1 MTTVRVLLR
10 GSIAAYDYRCGAGP
24 HDRPFVELHDGFSI
38 AYVRKGSFGYSSRGQ
53 SAELVAGS
61 LLVGHPGDEYV
72 CTHQHHAGGDECLS
86 FQLSAELVDRLG
98 GRRTVWRSS
107 GLAPHPQLSLLGELA
122 QAVVDGRSDLG
133 LDESALLL
141 AARYV
146 DLAAGVRR
154 RTVDPAPHDRRRA
167 VEAALWIDEAA
178 AEPIGLERTAAQ
190 VGLSPYHFL
199 RLFARCVGVTPHQYL
214 IRCRLRR
221 AARLLAEPDRSISD
235 VAYDSGFADLSN
247 FVRTFHRAAGMSP
260 RRFRGLG
267 RGDRKILQDRLE
279 ALPTD

>member
-24 HDRPFVELHDGFSI
+24 HDRPFVELHDGYSI
-38 AYVRKGSFGYSSRGQ
+38 AYVRKGSFGYGSGGRSY
-53 SAELVAGS
+53 ELVAGS
-61 LLVGHPGDEYV
+61 LLIGHPGDEYV
-72 CTHQHHAGGDECLS
+72 CTHQHHAGGDECLA
-86 FQLSAELVDRLG
+86 FQLSAELVERLG
-98 GRRTVWRSS
+98 GQRLWRSC
-107 GLAPHPQLSLLGELA
+107 GVAPHDRLALLGELA
-122 QAVVDGRSDLG
+122 QAVADGHSDLG
-133 LDESALLL
+133 LDEAALLL

-154 RTVDPAPHDRRRA
+154 QGADPTARDRRRA
-167 VEAALWIDEAA
+167 VESALWIDELA
-178 AEPIGLERTAAQ
+178 AEPVGLERSAARA
-190 VGLSPYHFL
+190 GLSPFHFL
-199 RLFARCVGVTPHQYL
+199 RLFARCIGVTPHQYL

-221 AARLLAEPDRSISD
+221 AARMLAEPDRSISD
-235 VAYDSGFADLSN
+235 IAYDAGFADLSN

-279 ALPTD
+279 ASPAH